1 MGPEQIEKILASVKV
16 SMEMEGFDIDEALI
30 ENGRKILHGEISLDD
45 YIDECKQ
52 RAVVLAREV

>member
-1 MGPEQIEKILASVKV
+1 MGAEQIEKILASVKV